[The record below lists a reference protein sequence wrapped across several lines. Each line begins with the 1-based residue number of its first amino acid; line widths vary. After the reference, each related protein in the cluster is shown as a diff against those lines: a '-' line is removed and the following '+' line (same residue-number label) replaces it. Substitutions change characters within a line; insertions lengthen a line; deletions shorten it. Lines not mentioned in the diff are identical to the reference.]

1 MGIFHDF
8 SSPPVTLALSAIL
21 GCAVLSACDSTQ
33 PQASNV
39 DPLWTQWVQGLI
51 DNHPDAG
58 EHQLAVANRALESGE
73 VSYEDYSTA
82 LYNAFEC
89 IEARGVILDP
99 PVEDQRENGLPILVW
114 SFTVEGDP
122 NIYDQVRAAVDWC
135 RSQESLL
142 VEILYFGQPAAQD

>member
-1 MGIFHDF
+1 LAF
-8 SSPPVTLALSAIL
+8 SALL
-21 GCAVLSACDSTQ
+21 GCAVLSACDDARSQSST
-33 PQASNV
+33 V

-58 EHQLAVANRALESGE
+58 EHQLAVANRALESDE

-82 LYNAFEC
+82 LENAFEC
-89 IEARGVILDP
+89 IELRGVTIDP
-99 PVEDQRENGLPILVW
+99 PMEGHLENGLPILVW
-114 SFTVEGDP
+114 SFPAGDDP
-122 NIYDQVRAAVDWC
+122 YTYDQVRAAVDWC